1 LSDPT
6 GSNPFLVMMMNSNEI
21 RQSFIDFFVE
31 RDHRPYPSSPL
42 VPHGDA
48 TLLFTN
54 AGMVQFKDFFLG
66 LDKPPSK
73 RAVSSQKCLRVSGKH
88 NDLENV
94 GPSPRHHTFFE
105 MLGNFSFGDYF
116 KEEAILF
123 GWDLVTRV
131 WGLPPEHLTAT
142 VFEEDDEAATL
153 WGQLS
158 SLPAKRILRCG
169 AMENFWAM
177 GETGPCGPSSEIFV
191 DTHPQLPEVE
201 WEEGTQSGRYLEIW
215 NLVFM
220 QYDRDE
226 SGKMIPLPNPSIDT
240 GAGLER
246 VAAVLQGV
254 DSNYDTD
261 LFRPILEATAEL
273 VGIEY
278 GRNTD
283 TDVDFRVIADHLR
296 AVAFL
301 LADGVIPGNEGRG
314 YVLRRILRRALRHGS
329 RLGFEDPFLHRLL
342 PVVTELMGHQFTEL
356 GGAQKASEET
366 VLAEEEKFLST
377 VAIASSQ
384 VQEAI
389 DKRRRSGE
397 SILAGEAV
405 FRFYDTFGLPLEM
418 IREIAEEER
427 FEIDEPGFEAALEEQ
442 RSRSREAT
450 SEATERLGAVREA
463 LRQDGLELSKT
474 EFDGYDHLSLEP
486 VRLVALARLGESGFE
501 STETLAAG
509 EDGVAVLDRTTFYA
523 DAGGQLGDRG
533 RLIWDGGSAE
543 VIDTRKD
550 TAQTTFHFVRVSRG
564 DLVRGTE
571 VRTEVEESWR
581 RPIQRHHTATHLLH
595 LALRHVLGEGVRQ
608 AGSLVAPDRLRFDF
622 TYGHPLTP
630 DEIRQVEDLVSRWIL
645 LARPTAITPDRPF
658 QEAVDA
664 GAMALF
670 GEKYG
675 DRVRTVEVPDLTL
688 PGDEKSSRD
697 LRSLELCG
705 GCHVGNTG
713 EIGLFLI
720 TMERGVASGVRRI
733 EALTG
738 EAAQEHVRG
747 RGALLDDIASELGVT
762 PDRVAAEIN
771 GWRGKTRE
779 LEQQLEKLRLQV
791 VSGATA
797 GEEVEVVGIKVMAC
811 EVPPAPPREIRNMAD
826 VLRHKLGSGVV
837 VLGSRQGEKVS
848 LVAAITSDL
857 EDRLHAGRLA
867 HKVAV
872 LVDGSGGGRS
882 DFAQAG
888 GKAPDKLSA
897 ALAAVPGLV
906 EEEVTSSLGA
916 K

>member
-1 LSDPT
+1 LNDPT
-6 GSNPFLVMMMNSNEI
+6 GSKPLLVTMMNSNEI

-31 RDHRPYPSSPL
+31 RDHRLYPSSPL

-66 LDKPPSK
+66 LDKPSSK
-73 RAVSSQKCLRVSGKH
+73 RAVTSQKCMRVSGKH

-131 WGLPPEHLTAT
+131 WNLPPERLTAT
-142 VFEEDDEAATL
+142 VFEEDDEAAAL
-153 WGQLS
+153 WEKVS
-158 SLPAKRILRCG
+158 NLPAERILRCG
-169 AMENFWAM
+169 AKENFWAM
-177 GETGPCGPSSEIFV
+177 GETGPCGPCSEIFV
-191 DTHPQLPEVE
+191 DVQPELTAVE
-201 WEEGTQSGRYLEIW
+201 WEEGTESGRYLEIW

-226 SGKMIPLPNPSIDT
+226 SGKLVPLPNPSIDT

-261 LFRPILEATAEL
+261 LFRPLLEATVEL
-273 VGIEY
+273 AGVEY
-278 GRNTD
+278 GRSAG

-329 RLGFEDPFLHRLL
+329 RLGFEDPFLYRLL
-342 PVVTELMGHQFTEL
+342 PVVTKVMGHQYREL
-356 GGAQKASEET
+356 AGAQKASEKT

-377 VAIASSQ
+377 VAIASGQ

-389 DKRRRSGE
+389 DRKRRSGE
-397 SILAGEAV
+397 QILDGKAV

-427 FEIDEPGFEAALEEQ
+427 FEIDESGFEAALEEQ

-450 SEATERLGAVREA
+450 GEAVERLGAVRGA
-463 LRQDGLELSKT
+463 LSQDGLELSKT
-474 EFDGYDHLSLEP
+474 EFEGYDQLALEP
-486 VRLVALARLGESGFE
+486 AHLLALARLEEGAFE
-501 STETLAAG
+501 STQILAAG
-509 EDGVAVLDRTTFYA
+509 EEGVAVLDRTTFYA

-533 RLIWDGGSAE
+533 RLVWDGGNAA

-550 TAQTTFHFVRVSRG
+550 TAQTTFHFVRVDRG
-564 DLVRGTE
+564 ELVCGSE

-581 RPIQRHHTATHLLH
+581 RPTQRHHTATHLLH

-622 TYGHPLTP
+622 TYGHPLTA
-630 DEIRQVEDLVSRWIL
+630 DEIRQIEDLVNRWIL
-645 LARPTAITPDRPF
+645 LARATTITQDRPF
-658 QEAVDA
+658 QQAVDD

-675 DRVRTVEVPDLTL
+675 DRVRTVEVPDLIL
-688 PGDEKSSRD
+688 AANEEGIGG

-738 EAAQEHVRG
+738 EAAQDYVRR

-762 PDRVAAEIN
+762 AERAAAEIN
-771 GWRGKTRE
+771 GWRAKTRD
-779 LEQQLEKLRLQV
+779 LEQQLEKLRLQI
-791 VSGATA
+791 VSGTKSDQ
-797 GEEVEVVGIKVMAC
+797 EVEVAGIKVLAR
-811 EVPPAPPREIRNMAD
+811 EVPPAPVRELRNMAD

-837 VLGSRQGEKVS
+837 VLGSRQGEKVN
-848 LVAAITSDL
+848 LVAAITTDL
-857 EDRLHAGRLA
+857 EDRVHAGRLA
-867 HKVAV
+867 QKVAL

-888 GKAPDKLSA
+888 GKAPEKLSA

>member
-1 LSDPT
+1 
-6 GSNPFLVMMMNSNEI
+6 
-21 RQSFIDFFVE
+21 
-31 RDHRPYPSSPL
+31 
-42 VPHGDA
+42 
-48 TLLFTN
+48 
-54 AGMVQFKDFFLG
+54 
-66 LDKPPSK
+66 
-73 RAVSSQKCLRVSGKH
+73 
-88 NDLENV
+88 
-94 GPSPRHHTFFE
+94 
-105 MLGNFSFGDYF
+105 
-116 KEEAILF
+116 
-123 GWDLVTRV
+123 
-131 WGLPPEHLTAT
+131 
-142 VFEEDDEAATL
+142 
-153 WGQLS
+153 
-158 SLPAKRILRCG
+158 
-169 AMENFWAM
+169 
-177 GETGPCGPSSEIFV
+177 
-191 DTHPQLPEVE
+191 VE
-201 WEEGTQSGRYLEIW
+201 WEEGTESGRYLEIW

-220 QYDRDE
+220 QYDRDG
-226 SGKMIPLPNPSIDT
+226 SGKMNPLPNPSIDT

-273 VGIEY
+273 AGIEY
-278 GRNTD
+278 GRSPD
-283 TDVDFRVIADHLR
+283 SDVDFRVIADHLR

-329 RLGFEDPFLHRLL
+329 KLGFEDPFLHRLL
-342 PVVTELMGHQFTEL
+342 PVVTEVMGRQYAEL
-356 GGAQKASEET
+356 AGAQKASEKT

-397 SILAGEAV
+397 HILDGNAV

-427 FEIDEPGFEAALEEQ
+427 FEIDERGFETALEEQ
-442 RSRSREAT
+442 RNRSREAT
-450 SEATERLGAVREA
+450 GETTERLGAVRDA
-463 LRQDGLELSKT
+463 LRQDDLELSPT
-474 EFDGYDHLSLEP
+474 LFEGYDQLSLEP
-486 VRLVALARLGESGFE
+486 ARLLALARLEEGGFR

-509 EDGVAVLDRTTFYA
+509 EEGVVVLDRTTFYA

-550 TAQTTFHFVRVSRG
+550 TAQTTFHSVRVDRG
-564 DLVRGTE
+564 DLVRGSA
-571 VRTEVEESWR
+571 VRTEVGESWR
-581 RPIQRHHTATHLLH
+581 RPTQRHHTATHLLH

-622 TYGHPLTP
+622 TYGHPLTA
-630 DEIRQVEDLVSRWIL
+630 DEIRQIEDLVNRWIL
-645 LARPTAITPDRPF
+645 LARATTITPDRPF

-688 PGDEKSSRD
+688 PEEEKGSRE

-738 EAAQEHVRG
+738 EAAQDHVRQ

-762 PDRVAAEIN
+762 PERAAAEIN

-791 VSGATA
+791 VSGTTA
-797 GEEVEVVGIKVMAC
+797 GEEVEVGGVKVMAR
-811 EVPPAPPREIRNMAD
+811 EVPPAPAREIRNMAD
-826 VLRHKLGSGVV
+826 VLRRSPGPSARRATGAEGGGPGRWQWRRAGRLRASGRQ
-837 VLGSRQGEKVS
+837 GSRQAVRGPGRRTGPGGRGGGGLLPGSE
-848 LVAAITSDL
+848 VAATMRSGRFWIAIFLCATASGAQIKTKIL
-857 EDRLHAGRLA
+857 EDGSRMLYNDPPRRPAVTNTRTSPRPSAEIDELIEIHSERARLEPRLVRAVVEVESGFRPQALSHKGAMGLMQLMPDTADRYAVVDPYSPDENIGAGTLQC
-867 HKVAV
+867 
-872 LVDGSGGGRS
+872 RS
-882 DFAQAG
+882 DG
-888 GKAPDKLSA
+888 GETVWGNTAISGDD
-897 ALAAVPGLV
+897 GLR
-906 EEEVTSSLGA
+906 
-916 K
+916 